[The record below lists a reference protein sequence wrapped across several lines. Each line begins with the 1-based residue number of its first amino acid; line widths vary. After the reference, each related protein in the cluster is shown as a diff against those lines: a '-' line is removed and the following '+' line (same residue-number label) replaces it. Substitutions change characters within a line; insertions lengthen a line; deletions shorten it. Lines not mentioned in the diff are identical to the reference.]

1 MNSMCDY
8 HISPSHVFLSSIEPI
23 SNYLQQTTYLFNVMK
38 VNGEH
43 CRWWTLSCM
52 KQDFQGKTFKEWQPK
67 FQSVTHKKLSW
78 LHNN

>member
-43 CRWWTLSCM
+43 CRAWSKIFKGRLS
-52 KQDFQGKTFKEWQPK
+52 KNDNLNFN
-67 FQSVTHKKLSW
+67 L
-78 LHNN
+78 